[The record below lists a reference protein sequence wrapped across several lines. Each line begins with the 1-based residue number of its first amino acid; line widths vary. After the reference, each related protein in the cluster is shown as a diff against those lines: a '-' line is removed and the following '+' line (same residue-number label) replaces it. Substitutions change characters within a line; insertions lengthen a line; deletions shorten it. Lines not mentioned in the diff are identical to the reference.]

1 MILILPSLILL
12 FSSSNSFSF
21 VFVQRSE
28 RISILHKERFRSYNK
43 VGLPLPIGLPRLLL
57 HSTQSNEDPLDS
69 TDDETGLVSTNIN
82 RLEEGGINIS
92 VAKSIPQSPPSVTK
106 SDRNTVNSNPL
117 VLGEVTMD
125 GSLLVLIPSAVI
137 ALLGIIM
144 SINIALNS
152 SDEIIAALNSIEV
165 KPRNEL
171 SVPQGECR
179 GLCSTQEK
187 DLLKMSEFMKGFQR
201 STDVSSSIT
210 SSD

>member
-1 MILILPSLILL
+1 MILILTSLILSFS
-12 FSSSNSFSF
+12 FSSSFSF
-21 VFVQRSE
+21 DLVQRSK
-28 RISILHKERFRSYNK
+28 RSSILHIERFRSYHK
-43 VGLPLPIGLPRLLL
+43 FGLPPIIGLPRWLL
-57 HSTQSNEDPLDS
+57 HSTQSNEDPIDS
-69 TDDETGLVSTNIN
+69 TDDETELASSNIN

-92 VAKSIPQSPPSVTK
+92 VAKSIPQSPPLVTK

-117 VLGEVTMD
+117 VQGEVTMD

-137 ALLGIIM
+137 ALLGVIM

-171 SVPQGECR
+171 SVPQGGCR

-187 DLLKMSEFMKGFQR
+187 DLLKMSEFMKGWQR
-201 STDVSSSIT
+201 STDVSSTIT